1 MEARG
6 SFRCTGRSPSWT
18 DFVELPNVLLAGIRV
33 GPPHCARNYE
43 TVLVHYWAMFN
54 AKKCL
59 IAALLVIA
67 SLMLAQSTGRRLLQV
82 ADMRLFHDVRDPQ
95 ISPDGKWI
103 AYTLS
108 SVDAT
113 TDKNDTDIWMV
124 SWDGSQN
131 LRLTSSPE
139 AENTP
144 RWSPDGRYLSFL
156 SARPGRAKGNQVWLL
171 DRAGGE
177 AQQLTDVKS
186 RIGSVEWSPDSKH
199 MLLLLTDRD
208 GNEAEEENPPATGV
222 TPSNPP
228 KAPKPIVID
237 RYHFKQDQVGYLTQP
252 PGRLYL
258 FDIETKKT
266 EALTPEKL
274 ETASPKWSP
283 NGKNIAFLGEEIK
296 DGKDADR
303 YNTWNVYVMEARA
316 GATPRAVTH
325 YDGLHA
331 SASRGQLDWSPDGES
346 LVYLQTS
353 EAKLNA
359 YNMNRL
365 AVVRAA
371 GGEPKILTENFDRGV
386 SAPHFSADGSS
397 IFFLVADDRW
407 EYPARI
413 AVNGGDVTRIIQG
426 PGAISTL
433 KEGKDGR
440 QVVLAASD
448 VAPAELYVL
457 ERDALRP
464 LTHHN
469 DALIA
474 QLKLGTT
481 EEFSCVAKDGTE
493 VHGLL
498 VKPPDYV
505 AGRKY
510 PMLLRIHGGP
520 NGQDQHSFS
529 FDHQL
534 FAANG
539 YVVVAVNYRGSSG
552 RGEKYGTAI
561 AGDWGNK
568 EVVDLE
574 AAVNHVLE
582 MGVADPDRMGVG
594 GWSYGGIL
602 TDAIIAKDQRFKAAT
617 SGAGTAFPISLYGVD
632 QYIMQYNEE
641 IGPPWKVGLDPWLK
655 ISYPFLHA
663 DQIKTPTLFLGGEK
677 DFNVP
682 LVGGEQMYQALR
694 SLDVPTQLIVYPG
707 QNHGINRP
715 SYEVDRLERY
725 LAWYAKYLKG
735 EGNHVAPAATTA
747 AAK

>member
-1 MEARG
+1 MLNAKR
-6 SFRCTGRSPSWT
+6 FLTAI
-18 DFVELPNVLLAGIRV
+18 VLLA
-33 GPPHCARNYE
+33 
-43 TVLVHYWAMFN
+43 TSLV
-54 AKKCL
+54 
-59 IAALLVIA
+59 
-67 SLMLAQSTGRRLLQV
+67 LAQTTERRLLKLD
-82 ADMRLFHDVRDPQ
+82 DMDKFHDVRDPQ
-95 ISPDGKWI
+95 ISPDGKWV
-103 AYTLS
+103 AYTVS
-108 SVDAT
+108 SVDVAA
-113 TDKNDTDIWMV
+113 DKSDTDVWMV
-124 SWDGSQN
+124 SWDGTED
-131 LRLTSSPE
+131 LHLTSSPE
-139 AENTP
+139 AENAP

-156 SARPGRAKGNQVWLL
+156 SSRPGKAKGNQVWLL
-171 DRAGGE
+171 DRLGGD
-177 AQQLTDVKS
+177 AQQLTDVKG
-186 RIGSVEWSPDSKH
+186 RIGSAEWSPDSKH
-199 MLLLLTDRD
+199 LLLVMTDRD
-208 GNEAEEENPPATGV
+208 PNEPDEEKPPAGAASG
-222 TPSNPP
+222 SNPP

-237 RYHFKQDQVGYLTQP
+237 RYHFKQDVVGYLTQP

-258 FDIETKKT
+258 FDLETKKI
-266 EALTPEKL
+266 EALTAEKM
-274 ETASPKWSP
+274 EAAAPKWSP
-283 NGKNIAFLGEEIK
+283 DGKSIAFLGEEIK

-303 YNTWNVYVMEARA
+303 YNTWNVYVMESHA
-316 GATPRAVTH
+316 GATPRALTH

-331 SASRGQLDWSPDGES
+331 SATRGQLDWSPDGKR
-346 LVYLQTS
+346 LTYLQS
-353 EAKLNA
+353 SSAKLNA

-365 AVVRAA
+365 AIISVG
-371 GGEPKILTENFDRGV
+371 GGEPKILTEKLDRGV
-386 SAPHFSADGSS
+386 SSPHFSANGSS
-397 IFFLVADDRW
+397 ILFLVADDRW

-413 AVNGGDVTRIIQG
+413 PVDGGEVTTIVKG
-426 PGAISTL
+426 PGTIAGIQ
-433 KEGKDGR
+433 EGKDGR
-440 QVVLAASD
+440 QVVLAAND
-448 VAPAELYVL
+448 NAPAELYVL
-457 ERDALRP
+457 EQGALRR

-469 DALIA
+469 DALMA
-474 QLKLGTT
+474 QLKLGAT
-481 EEFSCVAKDGTE
+481 EEFSCTAKDGTE

-520 NGQDQHSFS
+520 NGQDQHAFS
-529 FDHQL
+529 FERQL

-574 AAVNHVLE
+574 AAVDHVLAV
-582 MGVADPDRMGVG
+582 GLADPDRLGVG

-617 SGAGTAFPISLYGVD
+617 SGAGTAFPIALYGVD

-641 IGPPWKVGLDPWLK
+641 IGPPWKVGVDPWMK

-694 SLDVPTQLIVYPG
+694 SLDVPTQLIVYPS
-707 QNHGINRP
+707 QYHGITRP
-715 SYEVDRLERY
+715 SYQRDRMERY

-735 EGNHVAPAATTA
+735 EEKRTPPTATRAAN
-747 AAK
+747 